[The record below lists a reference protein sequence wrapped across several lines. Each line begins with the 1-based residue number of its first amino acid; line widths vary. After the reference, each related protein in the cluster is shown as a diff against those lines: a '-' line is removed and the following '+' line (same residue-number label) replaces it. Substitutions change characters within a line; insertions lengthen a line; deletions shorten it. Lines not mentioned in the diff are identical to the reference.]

1 MNKMVDVVKITPES
15 FRTLYLRAEDG
26 TILQTE
32 NGKRIIIRRII
43 PEEWEPVR
51 VYDFERELN
60 ENKKEIFL
68 VDRDFYKQIDKEFRK
83 IIKQ

>member
-83 IIKQ
+83 IIKR

>member
-1 MNKMVDVVKITPES
+1 MVDVVKITPES

-43 PEEWEPVR
+43 PEEWIPVNA
-51 VYDFERELN
+51 YEYERELN
-60 ENKKEIFL
+60 ENKKEILL
-68 VDRDFYKQIDKEFRK
+68 VDRDYYKQIDKEFRK
-83 IIKQ
+83 LIRQ

>member
-1 MNKMVDVVKITPES
+1 MVDVVKITPES

>member
-1 MNKMVDVVKITPES
+1 MVDVVKITPES

-32 NGKRIIIRRII
+32 NGKRIVIRRIV
-43 PEEWEPVR
+43 PEEWKPVR

-68 VDRDFYKQIDKEFRK
+68 VDRDYYKQIEKEFRK
-83 IIKQ
+83 LIKQ

>member
-1 MNKMVDVVKITPES
+1 MVDVVKITPES

-43 PEEWEPVR
+43 PEEWQPVR
-51 VYDFERELN
+51 VYDFESELN

-68 VDRDFYKQIDKEFRK
+68 VDRDYYKQIDKEFRK
-83 IIKQ
+83 LIKQ